1 MPCVAFIFR
10 PVQTGTI
17 CPIAVGVRVG
27 VNVSQRKTAGRAA
40 LTMTRGQKKREKQKN
55 STGLRPKI
63 VVREPMPF
71 LQKLIK

>member
-40 LTMTRGQKKREKQKN
+40 LTMTRGQKKREKQKIAPAYARKLSCVSRCRFCKN
-55 STGLRPKI
+55 S
-63 VVREPMPF
+63 
-71 LQKLIK
+71 